1 MNFLPKNVHEI
12 SFPLGGKIPPK
23 LGWNFVLTWA
33 HEIDPR
39 SGHVDFYNKDVF
51 KIVESLY
58 WENSYT

>member
-23 LGWNFVLTWA
+23 LGRNFILTCA

-39 SGHVDFYNKDVF
+39 LDCFVRDTHSSLLGPFISYKENKV
-51 KIVESLY
+51 
-58 WENSYT
+58 